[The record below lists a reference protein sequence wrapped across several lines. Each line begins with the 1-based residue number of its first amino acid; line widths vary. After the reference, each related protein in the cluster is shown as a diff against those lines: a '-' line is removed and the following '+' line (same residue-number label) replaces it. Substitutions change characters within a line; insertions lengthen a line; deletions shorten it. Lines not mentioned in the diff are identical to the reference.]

1 MKYFIILAL
10 LFTCV
15 FAAKKLQAS
24 TSVSVSEA
32 EATSSESAEALS
44 TSEGAEVAEASESA
58 EGAESSEGAES
69 TEEVATESSPP
80 LIATGPSI
88 VTVVT
93 QSKMHTILSSLLQ
106 NNSDVSDM
114 LMQTGP
120 YTLFAPTD
128 AAFSR
133 VPADKLAALQAD
145 TESLMY
151 VLQYHVLSGMYR
163 TNDLEACQMLPTE
176 YNSEMVLVRRD
187 SAGVSL
193 NDMARVVDKMA
204 NKKAPNGIVHAIDYV
219 LMPMSMWDC
228 SSMSGTQC
236 LLSNGC
242 RLRMNGKCRNTKH
255 VCSRREYLK
264 SVSKSLE
271 ASMEA
276 SEKASKSMSKSLSKS
291 AAANPTQSVSAMTI
305 ESAESSE
312 SAEFSESAETSAEA
326 SESAEAAEAS
336 TSVSA

>member
-32 EATSSESAEALS
+32 EATSSESAEALN

-58 EGAESSEGAES
+58 EGAES

-88 VTVVT
+88 VTVVM

-291 AAANPTQSVSAMTI
+291 AAANPTQSVSALTI